1 MLLCGPLLILAS
13 GAGQTL
19 NFEKQNIV
27 NYLVKNKKE
36 IHSPIKK
43 KKKGN
48 TSIYLYF
55 YVNIL

>member
-36 IHSPIKK
+36 IQSPI